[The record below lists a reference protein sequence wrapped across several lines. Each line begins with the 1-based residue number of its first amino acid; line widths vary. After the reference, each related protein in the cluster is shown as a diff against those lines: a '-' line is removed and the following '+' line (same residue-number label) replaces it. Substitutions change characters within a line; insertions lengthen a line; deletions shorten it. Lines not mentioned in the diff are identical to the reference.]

1 MARLRRW
8 EKHYRC
14 RFSLVLAIPVP
25 IMLTCMHPFSSM
37 FYMIIVEI
45 YLPAIKGEAGK
56 FEGSNSPQPS
66 VTKPRGSSDS
76 VGRMRSLGRP

>member
-1 MARLRRW
+1 MDGVINYMGSHAL
-8 EKHYRC
+8 
-14 RFSLVLAIPVP
+14 LQ
-25 IMLTCMHPFSSM
+25 M

-56 FEGSNSPQPS
+56 FEGSNSPQPL

-76 VGRMRSLGRP
+76 VGRMRSLGNVTRSVGEK